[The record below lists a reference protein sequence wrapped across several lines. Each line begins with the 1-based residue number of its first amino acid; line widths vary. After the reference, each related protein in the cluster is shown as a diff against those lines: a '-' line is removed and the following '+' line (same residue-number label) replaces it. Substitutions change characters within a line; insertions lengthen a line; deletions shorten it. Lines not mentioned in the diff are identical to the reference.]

1 MPPKFSCPNA
11 QNCDAGEVLL
21 DDSIMLYDTVDLKTE
36 RLSLGT

>member
-11 QNCDAGEVLL
+11 QNCEVGEVSL
-21 DDSIMLYDTVDLKTE
+21 DDSIMLYDAVDLKTK